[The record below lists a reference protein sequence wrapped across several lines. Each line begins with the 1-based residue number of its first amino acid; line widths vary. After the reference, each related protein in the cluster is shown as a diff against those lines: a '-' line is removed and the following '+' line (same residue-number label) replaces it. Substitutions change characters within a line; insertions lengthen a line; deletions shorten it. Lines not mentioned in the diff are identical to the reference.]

1 MSAPVTSAVLCQNIS
16 KYFGEATTRVHALR
30 GINFEALTGEV
41 TLLVGPSGCGKT
53 TLLSI
58 ITHLLDPSSGKLQV
72 LGQDPSQLS
81 PRDRILFRRKNIGFV
96 FQQFNLIQS
105 LNAQENAA
113 IPLLAAQIP
122 WEEAMQRSADTLVA
136 LGLGHRLASM
146 PKTLSGGEQQRVAIA
161 RALVHAPSLIV
172 CDEPTSALDGK
183 TGHTVMEL
191 LKNQALQPGR
201 AIIVVT
207 HDERI
212 FPFADKIAHMD
223 DGAIT
228 HISQSTFNS

>member
-1 MSAPVTSAVLCQNIS
+1 MSVPVTSAAVSCQNVS
-16 KYFGEATTRVHALR
+16 KHFGEATTRVHALR

-58 ITHLLDPSSGKLQV
+58 ITHLLDPSSGKLEV
-72 LGQDPSQLS
+72 LGQDPAQLS
-81 PRDRILFRRKNIGFV
+81 SKESILFRRKNIGFV

-113 IPLLAAQIP
+113 IPLLAAHIP
-122 WEEAMQRSADTLVA
+122 WEEAMQRSAQTLQA
-136 LGLGHRLASM
+136 LGLGHRLTSM

-161 RALVHAPSLIV
+161 RALVHEPRLIV

-183 TGHTVMEL
+183 TGHAVMEL
-191 LKNQALQPGR
+191 LKTKALQPGR
-201 AIIVVT
+201 SIIVVT

-228 HISQSTFNS
+228 HVSEHK